1 MPHKKNP
8 DVFELLR
15 AKCNVIQSLPE
26 QLTLLTNNL
35 PSGYHRDMQ
44 LTKELVIPAIE
55 QMKMCLHVLLE
66 VLPSMRVNKNCIED
80 EKYKYI
86 FSVEEVNRL
95 VMKGIPFREAY
106 HQVSESIR
114 NNSFVPNTAVSHTHL
129 GSIGNV

>member
-1 MPHKKNP
+1 
-8 DVFELLR
+8 
-15 AKCNVIQSLPE
+15 PE

-44 LTKELVIPAIE
+44 LTKELVIPAIG
-55 QMKMCLHVLLE
+55 QMKMCLHVLIE
-66 VLPSMRVNKNCIED
+66 VLPSMQVNKNCIKD

-95 VMKGIPFREAY
+95 VMQGVPFREAY
-106 HQVSESIR
+106 HRVSESIS
-114 NNSFVPNTAVSHTHL
+114 NNSFVPDTNVNHTHL